1 MLSGGFSQFDS
12 LLGDITSTE
21 LRIGTTLS
29 IFLIAVVLGQLLVPR
44 VADRVRATIR
54 VGSDRLAGDRLET
67 SREAFI
73 EAVPIGGLISLFV
86 GAVQLALFISAAAAI
101 LIVWGQLDLV
111 VALVPFARNAVAIGW
126 RLVISAVLLF
136 GAYVGS
142 RVLEDVIAE
151 FSADS
156 DRVTAHHQQLLTRIA
171 QVSLLVLAGITVLG
185 VWGVN
190 LSGLLVGAGF
200 LGIVV
205 GMAARQTLGSL
216 IAGFVLMF
224 SRPFEIGDW
233 VEIGDEEGF
242 ITDITI
248 MNTHI
253 RNFDGEFV
261 VIPND
266 HVGNVAITNRSRE
279 GRLRINMQ
287 VGIDY
292 EDDPAEA
299 SDIARTV
306 LEGVDVIENQ
316 PQPIV
321 IPSSFGDSAVLLDI
335 RFWIEPPTPQLRWRS
350 KSAAVTGIRE
360 RFAEEGISIPF
371 PQRVLTERPPVDAAS
386 DKSVPNTVTTEGP
399 QSSD

>member
-1 MLSGGFSQFDS
+1 M
-12 LLGDITSTE
+12 
-21 LRIGTTLS
+21 
-29 IFLIAVVLGQLLVPR
+29 
-44 VADRVRATIR
+44 
-54 VGSDRLAGDRLET
+54 
-67 SREAFI
+67 
-73 EAVPIGGLISLFV
+73 
-86 GAVQLALFISAAAAI
+86 
-101 LIVWGQLDLV
+101 
-111 VALVPFARNAVAIGW
+111 
-126 RLVISAVLLF
+126 LLF
-136 GAYVGS
+136 GAYVSS

-171 QVSLLVLAGITVLG
+171 QVSLLALAGITVLG

-233 VEIGDEEGF
+233 VEINDEEGF

-248 MNTHI
+248 MNTHM

-279 GRLRINMQ
+279 GRLRINME

-306 LEGVDVIENQ
+306 LESVDAIENQ

-321 IPSSFGDSAVLLDI
+321 IPSSFGESAVLLDI

-386 DKSVPNTVTTEGP
+386 DGSVPNTVTTEGP